1 MDSSSGDTDEFIKS
15 VQDSLQRG
23 RYDTNATKI
32 SANNKHYGVIDS
44 EDEQPSL
51 SLDDE
56 ADIGSSLEQA
66 GNSLTEVVEVPLSD
80 DEDESKW
87 LSGHLQNNLVTVK
100 QSCAGVEDLVVN
112 YPSDGMKDNYGKLY
126 KSC

>member
-23 RYDTNATKI
+23 RYDTTSKI
-32 SANNKHYGVIDS
+32 RASKYNGVIDS

-56 ADIGSSLEQA
+56 ADIGNSLEQG

-80 DEDESKW
+80 EEDESKW
-87 LSGHLQNNLVTVK
+87 LSSHLQNNLVTVK
-100 QSCAGVEDLVVN
+100 QSSAGVEDLVVN
-112 YPSDGMKDNYGKLY
+112 YPNNGMRDNYG
-126 KSC
+126 